1 MRVEAK
7 GLYKDSP
14 FCYNE
19 EVQAYCKKKG
29 ELYGKPNE
37 QSGAY
42 QVDV

>member
-7 GLYKDSP
+7 KLYKDSP

-19 EVQAYCKKKG
+19 DVQAYCKKKG
-29 ELYGKPNE
+29 ELYGKANE

-42 QVDV
+42 QEDV